1 MKVSFDNQ
9 ATKGATDNEGK
20 SIKDGLESMESTPAV
35 DFFRGLGQ

>member
-20 SIKDGLESMESTPAV
+20 RIGDIQVTGLYEY
-35 DFFRGLGQ
+35 